1 MITEIF
7 KDSLADEAAKV
18 LTATLP
24 FITLGMLG
32 NEWMAYISCAIGIIA
47 MVVLAVRF
55 FTLLKDRT
63 KVRKVEL
70 LDKAVGD
77 LLSFPYSMTLC
88 AAILMQAGIDAVY
101 GLWFDGLL
109 AVGVL
114 GSVLSDKTA
123 RERQQ

>member
-7 KDSLADEAAKV
+7 KDSLADGAAKV

-77 LLSFPYSMTLC
+77 PFPYSMTLC

-101 GLWFDGLL
+101 GLWFGGLL

-114 GSVLSDKTA
+114 GSVLSYKTA